1 MPYKL
6 STVSLSTNC
15 WRLHRTNTNFRLTG
29 SKWVR
34 LGSGLSCC
42 TPNPHSYCGGHA
54 CMFRWLWLTGCEEIT
69 VYCCILHCCSSCNSD
84 KNWLL
89 CGTGRIW
96 LDDVRCVGT
105 ETRLVDCFHRPFGV
119 TDCVHSEDVGVSCT
133 GSCPQGSIRFQGG
146 TLTEGRVEICNENV
160 WGTVC
165 DDLFGLPD
173 AQVVCRQLGFTTQGN
188 WF

>member
-1 MPYKL
+1 MRR
-6 STVSLSTNC
+6 SLSIVVYFIVVPAATVI
-15 WRLHRTNTNFRLTG
+15 RTG
-29 SKWVR
+29 YSV
-34 LGSGLSCC
+34 
-42 TPNPHSYCGGHA
+42 
-54 CMFRWLWLTGCEEIT
+54 
-69 VYCCILHCCSSCNSD
+69 
-84 KNWLL
+84 
-89 CGTGRIW
+89 GTGRIW

-173 AQVVCRQLGFTTQGN
+173 AQVVCRQLGFTTQGS
-188 WF
+188 